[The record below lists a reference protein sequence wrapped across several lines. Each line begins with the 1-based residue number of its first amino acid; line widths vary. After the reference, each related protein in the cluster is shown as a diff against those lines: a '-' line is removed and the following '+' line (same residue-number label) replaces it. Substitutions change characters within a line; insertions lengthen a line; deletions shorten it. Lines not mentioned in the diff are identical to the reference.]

1 MHQEQD
7 YLSKKTADLAEK
19 NIASADE
26 MTIISDA
33 ARLMRNNGVSSII
46 VTRDNNPI
54 GIVTEKDILY
64 RVVANNIG
72 PFKATLKDVMSSPL
86 ITIDGSSLV
95 KDAIIIMRKNNIR
108 RMPVTKENKIVGMLT
123 LRSII
128 GNSAESAIE
137 LPEVDVSGKQT
148 MCPYCGS
155 KFESKQ
161 ELSTHIDRL
170 HLGSGLL
177 EGDVRQW

>member
-1 MHQEQD
+1 MHQAQD
-7 YLSKKTADLAEK
+7 YLFKKTADLAEK

-33 ARLMRNNGVSSII
+33 SRLMRNDGVSSII

-137 LPEVDVSGKQT
+137 LPEVDV
-148 MCPYCGS
+148 
-155 KFESKQ
+155 
-161 ELSTHIDRL
+161 
-170 HLGSGLL
+170 
-177 EGDVRQW
+177 